1 MIGLEYILELYGV
14 QHKDL
19 AEELGIRKQNINM
32 WMKEKKNIPQKYLPV
47 LAEKYRMPVEY
58 FQKEL
63 TDIDKRNI
71 DLLYAEI
78 EVDNTAADYIDVI
91 IDEETG
97 QAVEVPR
104 TYYDSGAMDNYR
116 MKEAELKEA
125 KALNKIRGVINDIPE
140 PETMNEYIN
149 MYEGNIELF
158 DRYAKV
164 VEGASYRGD
173 LSYMLSAMEMF
184 NNLSKKLTKVE
195 DIRLKEKLLTIAEQ
209 CISDTMMEDNPL
221 PEMMC
226 AIMLLYDKK
235 AQEEA
240 EFWDNHYNP

>member
-32 WMKEKKNIPQKYLPV
+32 WMKGKKNIPQKYLPV

-125 KALNKIRGVINDIPE
+125 KAMNKIRGVINDIPE
-140 PETMNEYIN
+140 TETMDEYIN
-149 MYEGNIELF
+149 MYEDNIELF
-158 DRYAKV
+158 DRYAKI

-173 LSYMLSAMEMF
+173 LSYTLRAMEMF
-184 NNLSKKLTKVE
+184 NNLSKKLTE
-195 DIRLKEKLLTIAEQ
+195 EGDDIRLKERLLSIAEQ

-235 AQEEA
+235 AREEA
-240 EFWDNHYNP
+240 EFWDNYNP